1 MYRPCE
7 IVRQGSAANNAAIV
21 RAIIQLARALNLRTI
36 AEGVEDE
43 SVVDHLR
50 LLHCDEAQ
58 GYHFSRPMP
67 ADEFLAYLIGK

>member
-1 MYRPCE
+1 VYRSCE
-7 IVRQGSAANNAAIV
+7 IVRQGLAANNAAIV
-21 RAIIQLARALNLRTI
+21 RAIIRLARTRTL

-58 GYHFSRPMP
+58 GYHFARPMP